1 MTNVKHTPGPWRVVE
16 SIDGYFAGRKT
27 TVKAGNLRVLS
38 PWQHRPHPEFDEF
51 EANARLIAA
60 APDLLGALRMV
71 QELMD
76 GLGPPLGETQA
87 SHKERMVRASIR
99 FQNPRENHHARPSP
113 FQTSAGREQAA
124 AGDQLSARRAEA
136 PANRAVLGAR
146 LLPRSA

>member
-60 APDLLGALRMV
+60 APELLDALQSLLARV
-71 QELMD
+71 SSDIIANQCWHE
-76 GLGPPLGETQA
+76 EQ
-87 SHKERMVRASIR
+87 RAARAAIAKAT
-99 FQNPRENHHARPSP
+99 NP
-113 FQTSAGREQAA
+113 
-124 AGDQLSARRAEA
+124 
-136 PANRAVLGAR
+136 
-146 LLPRSA
+146 